1 MKFHYNFS
9 FLKKDVK
16 EVALIHS
23 TIKLENSL
31 LQVDVSEFPKKT
43 FKSSSKLLI
52 SKTIKPGCRV
62 SQLIHLNTI
71 AATLPS
77 SAWAAPITKIF
88 TEINRDLGI
97 RKIIIY
103 VHYLLGTLRLSHRP
117 AIDWGST
124 FCARKLESFSII

>member
-88 TEINRDLGI
+88 TEINRDLRI

-103 VHYLLGTLRLSHRP
+103 
-117 AIDWGST
+117 
-124 FCARKLESFSII
+124 IIY

>member
-1 MKFHYNFS
+1 MCRS
-9 FLKKDVK
+9 
-16 EVALIHS
+16 S
-23 TIKLENSL
+23 
-31 LQVDVSEFPKKT
+31 QKKT

-88 TEINRDLGI
+88 TEINRDLRI

-124 FCARKLESFSII
+124 FRARKLENFSIIQQNVGCFFCEVFVSKRNVILFYLVIDNCHLIF